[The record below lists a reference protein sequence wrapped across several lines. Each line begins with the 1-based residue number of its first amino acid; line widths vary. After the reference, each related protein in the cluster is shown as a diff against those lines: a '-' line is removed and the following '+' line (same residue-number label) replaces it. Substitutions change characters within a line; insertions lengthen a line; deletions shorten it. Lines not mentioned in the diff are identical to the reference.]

1 MVSEKIVQHDI
12 MSQPPRR
19 NRGRPPGK
27 RGHKKNIA
35 GLRNQPAAPSPV
47 EERIVATHPFDSD
60 EDPDD
65 ESSWDPH
72 SGLKPSLFDDEAS
85 DKDCDCEEELSED
98 ENMEVQES
106 LTRML
111 QELRDEDP
119 RDKDWLPYCES
130 RRRDRR
136 KPAGE

>member
-1 MVSEKIVQHDI
+1 MDANEVVPNVDVINGVSPDEMVAERAQIV
-12 MSQPPRR
+12 
-19 NRGRPPGK
+19 G
-27 RGHKKNIA
+27 
-35 GLRNQPAAPSPV
+35 
-47 EERIVATHPFDSD
+47 E
-60 EDPDD
+60 
-65 ESSWDPH
+65 